1 MYHAPLLIVNIK
13 LAVELLSNTS
23 TAMATMDDSTI
34 ELHCEMRAYIRP
46 DSSLIWE
53 GPGDRR
59 ITGGTGKHQIMFSD
73 GTPGTAA
80 NGSAVVVPS
89 RVSTLTITN
98 PKPSDTG
105 TYTCTVMDTNKTVT
119 MELTVNGSS
128 SQSTMTSKS

>member
-1 MYHAPLLIVNIK
+1 MYHAPILIVNIK

-23 TAMATMDDSTI
+23 TAMATMDDNTI

-53 GPGDRR
+53 GPGGQR
-59 ITGGTGKHQIMFSD
+59 ITGGTDKHQITFSD
-73 GTPGTAA
+73 GSPDAAA
-80 NGSAVVVPS
+80 NGGAALVPS
-89 RVSTLTITN
+89 RVSTLIITN
-98 PKPSDTG
+98 PEPSDAG
-105 TYTCTVMDTNKTVT
+105 TYTCTVVGTTAAVT

>member
-1 MYHAPLLIVNIK
+1 
-13 LAVELLSNTS
+13 
-23 TAMATMDDSTI
+23 MATMDDSTI

-46 DSSLIWE
+46 DGFLMWE
-53 GPGDRR
+53 GPGGRS

-98 PKPSDTG
+98 PKPSDAG
-105 TYTCTVMDTNKTVT
+105 TYTCTVMDTNKAVT

>member
-1 MYHAPLLIVNIK
+1 
-13 LAVELLSNTS
+13 
-23 TAMATMDDSTI
+23 MATMDDSII

-73 GTPGTAA
+73 GTPGAAA
-80 NGSAVVVPS
+80 NGGAEVVPS
-89 RVSTLTITN
+89 RVSMLIITN
-98 PKPSDTG
+98 PEPSDAG
-105 TYTCTVMDTNKTVT
+105 TYTCTVMGTSKMVT